1 MISIFFDL
9 TLSFLSKAFPE
20 RQLALLVTLVLELP
34 VLFVIT
40 GGGDKLCHVIG
51 RKKYNLLIGLIP
63 LTSAISGNV
72 GLQASTLTTRA
83 ISHAHVTRLTY
94 FSWFMQEIGAALYL
108 GCGMG
113 LTLGSIA
120 FVASGYDIPFATTI
134 FVAQLI
140 SIITAGITGTLAPI
154 IFTFIFR
161 RDAGKWSGP
170 LETAIQ
176 DIVGSFAMMV
186 ISYHFLLLFGR
197 PSIDPSDTCS
207 AADT

>member
-1 MISIFFDL
+1 
-9 TLSFLSKAFPE
+9 
-20 RQLALLVTLVLELP
+20 VTLLLELP

-40 GGGDKLCHVIG
+40 GGGDALCQIVG

-94 FSWFMQEIGAALYL
+94 LEWFMYEIGAAIYL
-108 GCGMG
+108 GSAMG

-120 FVASGYDIPFATTI
+120 FVASGYDGTFALTI
-134 FVAQLI
+134 FIAQFI
-140 SIITAGITGTLAPI
+140 SIVTAGVTGTLAPI

-161 RDAGKWSGP
+161 RDSGKWSGP

-186 ISYHFLLLFGR
+186 ISYRLLLLFGHR
-197 PSIDPSDTCS
+197 DIDPSDTCRGIS
-207 AADT
+207 